1 MKLLEFTLR
10 WTIGCLFRVRVKGL
24 EKLDFTRPMILAP
37 NHTSLLDA
45 IFLALYL
52 PNHVT
57 FVVNS
62 EIARRFSFVIKHRP
76 HITID
81 PLNPYSIRKMAR
93 VIGQNKPLVIFPE
106 GRITTTGGLM
116 KIYSGI
122 GYLALRT
129 GAQVYPLILQGLE
142 RSKFSYLGGKNKTK
156 WFPPVQITIGTPVTF
171 SKNKSRSMRVDKQN
185 AADKL
190 YRIIQNE
197 WLNCRLK
204 EKVNFYNE
212 LLEAARIHGSKQ
224 LIVQDLTQ
232 SLTYRHLLLGSTL
245 LSLKLPKHLTGQ
257 TTAGILLPNSNGH
270 VITLFALFR
279 TAIQPAILNFTQGSK
294 TILECCATAGIQTVV
309 TSKFFVQKANLE
321 ELISGLK
328 AASIQVI
335 YLEDVKKEIT
345 GRNKLKSILT
355 YKIKVHSTSHE
366 IILFTSGSE
375 SKPKGVIL
383 RHENIFAN
391 IQQVTCAV
399 DITSKD
405 KIFNALPM
413 FHSFGLTAGTFL
425 PILSGVQTYLYPTP
439 LHYKAIP
446 ELCYDTNTTIL
457 FGTSTFLA
465 GYARFAH
472 PYDFYSIRYVFAG
485 AEKLKD
491 EVRQLW
497 MDKFGIRIF
506 EGYGT
511 TETSPILALNTP
523 LAYKQGTVGKA
534 LPGIQ
539 TRVEPVAGIER
550 GGRLLVQG
558 PNVMKGYLIYGKGL
572 NLADDWYDTGDVVE
586 QDEQGYLTIQARLKR
601 FAKVGG
607 EMVSLQQ
614 IEELAAKCFNHTELA
629 AISMTDPRKGE
640 RIVLYST
647 KETDHLEMLRTNLSK
662 QGYSPLMC
670 PLRINYLEKIPLLGS
685 GKTDYVALKQLADEK
700 GGL

>member
-1 MKLLEFTLR
+1 VKLLEFILK
-10 WTIGCLFRVRVKGL
+10 WTIGSLFRVRAKGF
-24 EKLDFTRPMILAP
+24 ERLDFTRPMILAP

-52 PNHVT
+52 PKHMT
-57 FVVNS
+57 FVVNT
-62 EIARRFSFVIKHRP
+62 EIARRFSFIMKHRP

-81 PLNPYSIRKMAR
+81 PLNPYSIRKMVR

-129 GAQVYPLILQGLE
+129 GAQVYPIILQGLE
-142 RSKFSYLGGKNKTK
+142 RSKFSYLGDKNKTK
-156 WFPPVQITIGTPVTF
+156 WFPPVQIKIGTPVTLGR
-171 SKNKSRSMRVDKQN
+171 NKSRSVRVDKLN

-197 WLNCRLK
+197 WLKCRLK

-212 LLEAARIHGSKQ
+212 LLEAARINGSKR
-224 LIVQDLTQ
+224 LIVQELMQ
-232 SLTYRHLLLGSTL
+232 SLTYRHLLLVSTL
-245 LSLKLPKHLTGQ
+245 LSLKLRKHLTGQ
-257 TTAGILLPNSNGH
+257 TTAGILLPNSIGH

-279 TAIQPAILNFTQGSK
+279 TAIQPAILNFSQGRK
-294 TILECCATAGIQTVV
+294 TILECCATAGIQSVV
-309 TSKFFVQKANLE
+309 TSKVFVQKANLE
-321 ELISGLK
+321 ELISSLK

-345 GRNKLKSILT
+345 GRDKLKGILT
-355 YKIKVHSTSHE
+355 YKIKVHSTSNE
-366 IILFTSGSE
+366 MILFTSGSE
-375 SKPKGVIL
+375 SKPKGVVL
-383 RHENIFAN
+383 RHENIYAN
-391 IQQVTCAV
+391 IQQVKCAV

-506 EGYGT
+506 EGYGA

-539 TRVEPVAGIER
+539 TQIEPIAGIER

-572 NLADDWYDTGDVVE
+572 IPADDWYDTGDVVE
-586 QDEQGYLTIQARLKR
+586 QDEQGFLTIQARLRR

-614 IEELAAKCFNHTELA
+614 IEELAAKCFNHHELA
-629 AISMTDPRKGE
+629 VVSMTDLRKGE

-647 KETDHLEMLRTNLSK
+647 QETDHLEMLRTYLSK

-685 GKTDYVALKQLADEK
+685 GKTDYVALKQLAFEK
-700 GGL
+700 GGF